1 MVSLPSI
8 SYCGS
13 LGIALSP
20 GLHSDI
26 LAAGTQCEMQFGTCT
41 AIKKKKAQNQEPTTQ
56 NATNPHVLFYIY
68 VYNCHSPTEMTS
80 SFDGTEQRS
89 SPRPQ
94 GSEQCRARPSVSSL
108 KPYYFSPVCILLHN
122 VLRCGLHLYAARLI

>member
-41 AIKKKKAQNQEPTTQ
+41 AIKKKKAQIQEPTQ
-56 NATNPHVLFYIY
+56 NHLTRGLRIIKMHTECYK
-68 VYNCHSPTEMTS
+68 PTC
-80 SFDGTEQRS
+80 SF
-89 SPRPQ
+89 
-94 GSEQCRARPSVSSL
+94 
-108 KPYYFSPVCILLHN
+108 LHI
-122 VLRCGLHLYAARLI
+122 HI